1 MLSCAMWLGLRQRG
15 KQGSTSGQDM
25 SMALAQMIYLKPST
39 AQMEPLSITTW
50 ALRTLF
56 LSLPSPT
63 QPVIWET
70 THPSLSLLCSPLNF
84 SPTIS
89 PAIQV
94 CVATLEKR
102 RALQFPSPRPPACQA
117 RTGKWKN
124 TGHSQPS
131 HHSKRLGSD
140 TAICGYHPKPSG
152 ECDLCCRFFLWGCCG
167 PLDMAPPSALN
178 SDHLCTRSS
187 ALFFL
192 TLS

>member
-1 MLSCAMWLGLRQRG
+1 MWLGLRQRG

-102 RALQFPSPRPPACQA
+102 WAPQFPSPHPPPARRGQGSGQTLVTVDQA
-117 RTGKWKN
+117 ITPNG
-124 TGHSQPS
+124 
-131 HHSKRLGSD
+131 LGQ
-140 TAICGYHPKPSG
+140 TLPYVAITPNLQESVTFVAGSFSG
-152 ECDLCCRFFLWGCCG
+152 AVVVL
-167 PLDMAPPSALN
+167 
-178 SDHLCTRSS
+178 
-187 ALFFL
+187 
-192 TLS
+192 